1 MNRYAL
7 KSITAIAIS
16 CTLAGSAMAQTSKGA
31 LAGIAKDSSGA
42 VIANAAIT
50 IKGEQTGETR
60 TLTTGADGSYR
71 ADALSPEAYTIS
83 AAAPGFQGF
92 QAQHV
97 LVGPSTVTTYNV
109 TLAVGSNS
117 DTVTVEANGE
127 TLNTVNGQLA
137 GTISANEIAKLPV
150 FSLNPLEL
158 TSTVPGVQTVP
169 ADNQLSNGFNVQ
181 VDGARPRSNN
191 FLLDSQEINDI
202 GIGGQAFQPNIAD
215 LYADETVITSVASAE
230 FGRSGGGVFNL
241 VTKSGS
247 NTFHGSA
254 YDRYTSNGLNALPH
268 YLRGIAGNVNP
279 RQTSHIIGGTLG
291 GYIIKDKL
299 FAFGGTQFTRYYGTE
314 QIAPVSLPDA
324 AGVVTLNSLTNA
336 VAAQQ
341 VALLKQYTT
350 NNAYLSS
357 YALQTSQPTS
367 RINIGVQPGCP
378 AASVGAGGNC
388 YVETA
393 YFQRPAAA
401 LQNPDTQWSYR
412 IDYKP
417 WDKDSFYFR
426 YLHDRQSLTPDF
438 FANPQGAALGLDTQ
452 QGGPSELGA
461 GSWTHV
467 FTGNV
472 LNEFR
477 ASETRI
483 SFAFSP
489 LASTLANP
497 AYALPLLG
505 LSGYPT
511 NSLGAQTG
519 SFPQGRAEDLY
530 QVQDTFTYTHG
541 RQSIRAGVDIG
552 HQLEKD
558 TIGVN
563 AGTIAFARG
572 SAQSALQNFL
582 ANQTGASGTITKTI
596 GPRRTDPHVWRSGFF
611 FQDDVKFASNFTVNL
626 GMRYDYTGNPE
637 NSLAYPGV
645 NEANPY
651 VPLATVTRV
660 QNDKNNVSPR
670 IGFAYTPNQ
679 GGYFGSGKTVLRGGF
694 GMFYDSYFSNFVTNA
709 AQSAPNAIAGT
720 LTSNT
725 GVGTANAFGTLS
737 TFTPTLNANASQ
749 TTVAS
754 NLKNP
759 VSYQYNLGLEQ
770 EVKGAILAVRY
781 VGVRSYDLFANTY
794 LNPLS
799 GVTGTRLN
807 TSRGAITV
815 RDNSASGNYNGV
827 QTEFSRHF
835 GSYLSVRA
843 NYTLSKSLDNGSEI
857 FAIGNAP
864 SSAAAILG
872 PVGRSQ
878 EYGNSAF
885 DHRHYASISYVLT
898 PKGYHVSNKF
908 ADTILGAISRNYTI
922 SGVEQFQSGS
932 YGTFAVYGDNTGGLD
947 INGDGNTAN
956 DRPILGNASKP
967 YQTVGIDG
975 SFVGGTPGVYY
986 DNVALTATGAMNA
999 VTANDVHFLIPNNKN
1014 GQFNNR
1020 LLGRNTFSNPG
1031 STRNDISIQKGFGTG
1046 LFHLERGQLMLRM
1059 DVQNLANHND
1069 RQPYLD
1075 TGILDYGTGPTSF
1088 DTQSIARD
1096 NPNNQ
1101 NNGRQI
1107 YLWGRF
1113 IF

>member
-7 KSITAIAIS
+7 KSVTAIAIS
-16 CTLAGSAMAQTSKGA
+16 CTLASGAMAQTSKGA
-31 LAGIAKDSSGA
+31 IAGIAKDASGA
-42 VIANAAIT
+42 VIPNATVT

-60 TLTTGADGSYR
+60 TLTTGADGSFR

-83 AAAPGFQGF
+83 ATGAGFQGF

-97 LVGPSTVTTYNV
+97 LVPASTVTTYNV
-109 TLAVGSNS
+109 TLTVGSQN
-117 DTVTVEANGE
+117 DTVTVEANSE
-127 TLNTVNGQLA
+127 TINTVNGQLA
-137 GTISANEIAKLPV
+137 GTISSTEIAKLPV
-150 FSLNPLEL
+150 FTLNPLEL
-158 TSTVPGVQTVP
+158 ASTIPGVQTVP
-169 ADNQLSNGFNVQ
+169 VDNQLSNGVNIQ

-191 FLLDSQEINDI
+191 FLLDSQEINDV
-202 GIGGQAFQPNIAD
+202 GIGGQAFQPNISD
-215 LYADETVITSVASAE
+215 LYQDETVITSVASAE

-241 VTKSGS
+241 VTKSGA

-254 YDRYTSNGLNALPH
+254 YDRYTSAGLNALPQ
-268 YLRGIAGNVNP
+268 YLRGIAGNTNP
-279 RQTSHIIGGTLG
+279 RQTSHTIGGTLG

-299 FAFGGTQFTRYYGTE
+299 FAFGGVQFQRYYGTT
-314 QIAPVSLPDA
+314 QIAPVLLPDA
-324 AGVVTLNSLTNA
+324 AGVATLASLTNG
-336 VAAQQ
+336 VAASQ
-341 VALLKQYTT
+341 VRLLNQYTT

-357 YALQTSQPTS
+357 YALLANQPTS
-367 RINIGVQPGCP
+367 RINIGVQPGC
-378 AASVGAGGNC
+378 AASTNGGNC
-388 YVETA
+388 FVEEA
-393 YFQRPAAA
+393 YFQRAAAA

-412 IDYKP
+412 IDFKP
-417 WDKDSFYFR
+417 HDKDTFYFR
-426 YLHDRQSLTPDF
+426 YLHDRNSLTPDF
-438 FANPQGAALGLDTQ
+438 FANAAGGALGLDTQ

-467 FTGNV
+467 FTGNT

-483 SFAFSP
+483 SFAFAP
-489 LASTLANP
+489 TAATLANP

-505 LSGYPT
+505 LAGFPSS
-511 NSLGAQTG
+511 SLGAQTG

-541 RQSIRAGVDIG
+541 RQAIRAGVDIG

-563 AGTIAFARG
+563 AGTISYAKG

-582 ANQTGASGTITKTI
+582 ANQTGASGSITKTI

-611 FQDDVKFASNFTVNL
+611 FQDDVKFAPNFTVNL

-645 NEANPY
+645 DESNPY
-651 VPLATVTRV
+651 QPLATAVRV
-660 QNDKNNVSPR
+660 KNDKNNLSPR

-694 GMFYDSYFSNFVTNA
+694 GMFYDSFFSNFVTNA

-720 LTSNT
+720 LTSTT
-725 GVGTANAFGTLS
+725 GVGVANANATLA

-759 VSYQYNLGLEQ
+759 ASYQYNLGLEQ

-794 LNPLS
+794 LNPFS
-799 GVTGTRLN
+799 GLTGTRLN

-815 RDNSASGNYNGV
+815 RDNSASSNYNGV
-827 QTEFSRHF
+827 ITEFSRHF

-843 NYTLSKSLDNGSEI
+843 NYTFSKSLDNGSEI
-857 FAIGNAP
+857 FAIGNSP
-864 SSAAAILG
+864 TSAAAILG

-878 EYGNSAF
+878 EYGPSAF

-908 ADTILGAISRNYTI
+908 ADTLLGAVTRNYTI

-932 YGTFAVYGDNTGGLD
+932 YGTFALGGDNSSLD
-947 INGDGNTAN
+947 NNGDGNTFN
-956 DRPILGNASKP
+956 DRPILGNIGKP

-986 DNVALTATGAMNA
+986 DNVALNATGAMNT
-999 VTANDVHFLIPNNKN
+999 VTAADVHFLIPNNTT
-1014 GQFNNR
+1014 GQYNR
-1020 LLGRNTFSNPG
+1020 QLLGRNTFSNPG
-1031 STRNDISIQKGFGTG
+1031 STRNDVSIQKGFGTG
-1046 LFHLERGQLMLRM
+1046 LFHLERGQLLLRM
-1059 DVQNLANHND
+1059 DVQNVANHND

-1075 TGILDYGTGPTSF
+1075 TNILDYGTGPTTF
-1088 DTQSIARD
+1088 DTQSLARN